1 MDPMSVRDEKLFK
14 ILEKLRDHY
23 QNNLNNRYIR
33 KALLLMKV
41 PSGTWHALER
51 LTEKNDFYKIQGY
64 QYKELYEQVYAAAT
78 FVYHARTDVMP
89 RLKGLLSGG
98 AETVFSRPKS
108 AEPKDRVLLEMAINN
123 FPANLGVFSDL
134 VNELYVRAAELDR
147 EEHPG
152 QKPVY
157 EHMPELK
164 ELGKLLT

>member
-1 MDPMSVRDEKLFK
+1 MSIRDEKLFK
-14 ILEKLRDHY
+14 ILEKLRSHY

-33 KALLLMKV
+33 KALLHMKV
-41 PSGTWHALER
+41 PTGTWNALER
-51 LTEKNDFYKIQGY
+51 LTEKSDFYKIQGI
-64 QYKELYEQVYAAAT
+64 QYKELYEQIYAAAT
-78 FVYHARTDVMP
+78 FVYHARNDVLP

-98 AETVFSRPKS
+98 TETVFSRPKPG
-108 AEPKDRVLLEMAINN
+108 EPKDKVLLEMAINN

>member
-1 MDPMSVRDEKLFK
+1 MRDEKLFK
-14 ILEKLRDHY
+14 IVEKLQGHY

-41 PSGTWHALER
+41 PTGTWNAIAR
-51 LTEKNDFYKIQGY
+51 LTEKTDYYKIQGY
-64 QYKELYEQVYAAAT
+64 QYKELYEQIYAAAT
-78 FVYHARTDVMP
+78 FVYHARTEVLP

-98 AETVFSRPKS
+98 PETVFSRRK
-108 AEPKDRVLLEMAINN
+108 AEEPKDKVLLEMAINN

-134 VNELYVRAAELDR
+134 VNELYVRGVELDR
-147 EEHPG
+147 AEHPNE
-152 QKPVY
+152 KPVF